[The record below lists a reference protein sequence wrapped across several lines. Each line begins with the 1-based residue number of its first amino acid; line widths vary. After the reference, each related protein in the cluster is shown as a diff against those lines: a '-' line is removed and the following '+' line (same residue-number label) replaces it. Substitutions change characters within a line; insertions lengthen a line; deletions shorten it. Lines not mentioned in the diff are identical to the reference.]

1 MQKADIDRQSMEHRF
16 RGPKWRYL
24 LAERYAGSKAGSIPD
39 ELDHLTKATT
49 DYLRLCQLAGSGP
62 DWAARKYPLIAAAF
76 KFIQNEKV
84 MERFKLSILGNLP
97 LTEIAERLG
106 VNEDV
111 LATAEA
117 LFFDLT
123 GMRHAAT
130 WMVCHVFMPETKAG
144 DPDLGARMKIAF
156 HRGRA
161 GARSVLDAHDDLPM
175 EEAQRLMDQEIL
187 LHSKVQAAL
196 QFELTE
202 ENSLE
207 YLKLFTSYDIARKK
221 LEFEREKFQYE
232 CEVAG
237 LAREAEAASDIGN
250 GKGNPEDQ
258 HDDAPGGAFSE
269 GPSAGAAQEGGD
281 ERLIA

>member
-1 MQKADIDRQSMEHRF
+1 MKKADIDRLSMEHRF
-16 RGPKWRYL
+16 RGPMWRYL
-24 LAERYAGSKAGSIPD
+24 LAEQYAGSKAGSIPD
-39 ELDHLTKATT
+39 ELDQLTKATT

-62 DWAARKYPLIAAAF
+62 DWAAQKYPLIAAAF
-76 KFIQNEKV
+76 EFIQNEKV
-84 MERFKLSILGNLP
+84 VERFKLSILGDLP
-97 LTEIAERLG
+97 LAEIAERLG

-111 LATAEA
+111 LATAET

-130 WMVCHVFMPETKAG
+130 WMVCHVFIPETKAG
-144 DPDLGARMKIAF
+144 DPDLAARMKIAF

-161 GARSVLDAHDDLPM
+161 GARAVLDARDDLPM

-221 LEFEREKFQYE
+221 LEFEREKFRYE
-232 CEVAG
+232 CELAG
-237 LAREAEAASDIGN
+237 LTRDTEAASDIKDE
-250 GKGNPEDQ
+250 KGDAEDQ
-258 HDDAPGGAFSE
+258 HDDAPGDASSE
-269 GPSAGAAQEGGD
+269 RPSAGAGQEGGD